1 MIDIETMPIVLKKY
15 SELKD
20 NIDINSLIILNE
32 IFEKIDKYELKS
44 TNVLFDNLIIDGLV
58 MIPSKKETMDNLKS
72 VEIENILKI
81 INQKVD
87 KNLIDINE
95 VYYYN
100 TFIKLINNFKYV
112 SLEEQVIL
120 NFLFEEIKEENKVLQ
135 EIENECKKYIIK

>member
-58 MIPSKKETMDNLKS
+58 MIPSKKETIDNLKS
-72 VEIENILKI
+72 VETENILKI

-87 KNLIDINE
+87 KNLININE
-95 VYYYN
+95 IYYYN

>member
-20 NIDINSLIILNE
+20 NIDINNLIILNE